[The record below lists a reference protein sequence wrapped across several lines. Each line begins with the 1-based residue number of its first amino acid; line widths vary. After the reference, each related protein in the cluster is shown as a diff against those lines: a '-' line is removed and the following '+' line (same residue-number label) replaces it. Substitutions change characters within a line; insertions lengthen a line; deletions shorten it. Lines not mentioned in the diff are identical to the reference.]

1 MDRKGI
7 SVMYTPLAMLMM
19 PRGSNDAIII
29 RSQQAFVFREPNR
42 AARETALSVLSTEM
56 IVSTTP
62 GTVEQRAQKV
72 QEDRDA
78 KPSAFAA

>member
-1 MDRKGI
+1 MQ
-7 SVMYTPLAMLMM
+7 
-19 PRGSNDAIII
+19 
-29 RSQQAFVFREPNR
+29 SQQAFVFREPNR